1 MVTKLEHWF
10 ILSQVQAKI
19 RPGFLDH
26 LWVEIN
32 IFALVMHSGCL
43 TGPQIC
49 MTPPVSISNAV
60 HVVKIRPI
68 IFPGGVSAV
77 QPTVSLRVGSPTM
90 KSSLL
95 NIKQAHGTL
104 WKPKCH
110 GYSFK
115 LTFSPPWTQGMA
127 HVTVIRGVCESL
139 NSPVLL
145 LPRDRK

>member
-1 MVTKLEHWF
+1 MVAKLQLWF
-10 ILSQVQAKI
+10 ILSEVQAKI
-19 RPGFLDH
+19 GPGFLDC
-26 LWVEIN
+26 LWVEMN
-32 IFALVMHSGCL
+32 IFALAMHSGCL

-49 MTPPVSISNAV
+49 MTPAASMSNAV
-60 HVVKIRPI
+60 HAVKIRPI

-95 NIKQAHGTL
+95 GINQAHGTL

-115 LTFSPPWTQGMA
+115 LTFSPPRTPSMA
-127 HVTVIRGVCESL
+127 RVTVIRGVCESL
-139 NSPVLL
+139 NSPVLM
-145 LPRDRK
+145 LPRGKK

>member
-1 MVTKLEHWF
+1 M
-10 ILSQVQAKI
+10 
-19 RPGFLDH
+19 
-26 LWVEIN
+26 N
-32 IFALVMHSGCL
+32 IFALAMHSGCL
-43 TGPQIC
+43 TGLRIC
-49 MTPPVSISNAV
+49 MTPAASISNAV

-68 IFPGGVSAV
+68 VFPGGVLAV
-77 QPTVSLRVGSPTM
+77 QPTVSLHVGSPTM
-90 KSSLL
+90 KSSVLS
-95 NIKQAHGTL
+95 IQQAQGTL

-145 LPRDRK
+145 LSRGKK